1 MALALFIAPWGFV
14 IANALYLWTT
24 LHGGDDL
31 TSRNALALAA
41 AHPLADRLGILAAM
55 LGSLLFVPAVLGAM
69 RLVRVRAA
77 WLGLIGGVLMIA
89 AYICYFGLV
98 FQSLTTNAMA
108 RQGGPVS
115 AYVAVLDAV
124 SNEPLTAWVGPL
136 FIFGNIVGTFL
147 LGLAL
152 LRARAVPAWAAY
164 AVMAWSVL
172 HVVGIAFGSEGFE
185 VTGAILQGLG
195 LAAVGIRLLRQPLPQ
210 DPQPGEVPALDR
222 PAPADPRPPRLLRH
236 LGLRDLGVKQAQEWL
251 GHSDPATTL
260 RHNVRLHDRRAG
272 EGRRR
277 ARRGDAGGARG
288 RRGEGGRAFAAG
300 ARQRRGA
307 RQPPLTTRSASQ
319 PKASPVLRENS
330 EARRW

>member
-1 MALALFIAPWGFV
+1 VNAPGLARTARIRRDGLALALFIAPWGFV
-14 IANALYLWTT
+14 VANALYTWTT
-24 LHGGDDL
+24 LHGGNDL

-89 AYICYFGLV
+89 AYICYFALV

-108 RQGGPVS
+108 QRGGPL
-115 AYVAVLDAV
+115 ADYVAVLEAA
-124 SNEPLTAWVGPL
+124 SKEPLTLWVAPL

-172 HVVGIAFGSEGFE
+172 HVVGIALGSEWFE
-185 VTGAILQGLG
+185 VTGAVLQGIG
-195 LAAVGIRLLRQPLPQ
+195 LAAVGLTLLRQPLPEDAANQ
-210 DPQPGEVPALDR
+210 
-222 PAPADPRPPRLLRH
+222 APYELL
-236 LGLRDLGVKQAQEWL
+236 
-251 GHSDPATTL
+251 
-260 RHNVRLHDRRAG
+260 
-272 EGRRR
+272 
-277 ARRGDAGGARG
+277 
-288 RRGEGGRAFAAG
+288 
-300 ARQRRGA
+300 
-307 RQPPLTTRSASQ
+307 
-319 PKASPVLRENS
+319 PK
-330 EARRW
+330 